1 MPISSLRD
9 LLSGSLKRAGVLRS
23 VRASMVVEACNRM
36 IPAYL
41 PSFRSKDV
49 KAVSFQKGIV
59 RLRAINAP
67 ARHLMKRHEDDLL
80 TKLRAE
86 FPPAKIERIQ
96 LVLSHEPVRY
106 ELS

>member
-1 MPISSLRD
+1 MAISSLRD

-23 VRASMVVEACNRM
+23 VRASMVVEAANRM

-41 PSFRSKDV
+41 PSFRSRDIQ
-49 KAVSFQKGIV
+49 AVSFQKGTV

-67 ARHLMKRHEDDLL
+67 ARHLMKRHEEDLL

-86 FPPAKIERIQ
+86 FPQAKIEHIQ
-96 LVLSHEPVRY
+96 LVISHERPVY

>member
-1 MPISSLRD
+1 MTISSLRD

-23 VRASMVVEACNRM
+23 VRASMVVEVANRM

-49 KAVSFQKGIV
+49 QAVSFQKGIL

-67 ARHLMKRHEDDLL
+67 ARHLMKCHEEDLL
-80 TKLRAE
+80 VKLRAE
-86 FPPAKIERIQ
+86 FPQAKIERMQ
-96 LVLSHEPVRY
+96 LVLSHERPVY
-106 ELS
+106 EFS